1 MHQMVPTIYY
11 HFWVRYHPS
20 RVYSQKKLQ
29 LEAKYRSLFP
39 TTIKPH
45 PLNPLDRGSTFV
57 VLAGYKVV
65 VLRPLC
71 ACSTIFCF
79 CLLPFPLCFCC
90 NKLALFCSA
99 ACLCLIFFM
108 CFLLCLSFPLVWLF
122 FPSRN
127 SYYWHFLLFL
137 VSFHRASSY

>member
-20 RVYSQKKLQ
+20 GVYSQKKLR
-29 LEAKYRSLFP
+29 LETKYRPPFP
-39 TTIKPH
+39 PTMKPH
-45 PLNPLDRGSTFV
+45 PLNPLDRGSNSV
-57 VLAGYKVV
+57 VLAGYRLM

-71 ACSTIFCF
+71 ACSTIFCS
-79 CLLPFPLCFCC
+79 CLLSFPRRFCY

-99 ACLCLIFFM
+99 ACLCLIFFL
-108 CFLLCLSFPLVWLF
+108 CCLLCLSFPLVWLF

-127 SYYWHFLLFL
+127 SCY
-137 VSFHRASSY
+137 